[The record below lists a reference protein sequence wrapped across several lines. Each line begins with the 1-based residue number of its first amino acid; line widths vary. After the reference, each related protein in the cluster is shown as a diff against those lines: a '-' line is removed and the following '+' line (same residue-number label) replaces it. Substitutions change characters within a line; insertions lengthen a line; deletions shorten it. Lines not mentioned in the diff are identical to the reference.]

1 MFIIIIII
9 IIIIAAAEKRLT
21 EGIASLSQVER
32 EKPDKVRMI
41 RASGGADERQNL
53 LAAFKRSRSISQQ
66 PVRSPPFCRLVIH
79 LDNITAMKRSTHSA
93 GAHASHDTNGQKK
106 KKLL

>member
-1 MFIIIIII
+1 M
-9 IIIIAAAEKRLT
+9 R
-21 EGIASLSQVER
+21 
-32 EKPDKVRMI
+32 DK
-41 RASGGADERQNL
+41 NL

-106 KKLL
+106 KIAMNYMNKLRWNKKSSYRD